1 MKICIFF
8 KKIEINFFFLRE
20 IISLENF
27 LTIFFRNSL
36 FERWFLYWY
45 NFLVF
50 KKSSLQGTILVFNF
64 YFFRNPLLI
73 RQFLH
78 FFLKEKEIIDY
89 FLLIWSFRIDFIMV
103 SFLCVE
109 TMIVL
114 KILFLLLYFTNYYFF
129 NASYYYKKFTYSLDM
144 TYPKLVRLF
153 KCWSQKAIR
162 KKKY

>member
-78 FFLKEKEIIDY
+78 IFFKRKRNNRLFFINLKFPDRFY
-89 FLLIWSFRIDFIMV
+89 HG
-103 SFLCVE
+103 
-109 TMIVL
+109 
-114 KILFLLLYFTNYYFF
+114 LFLMCWNYDSFENIVFTTIFYKLLFF
-129 NASYYYKKFTYSLDM
+129 
-144 TYPKLVRLF
+144 
-153 KCWSQKAIR
+153 
-162 KKKY
+162 

>member
-78 FFLKEKEIIDY
+78 IFFKRKRNNRLFFINLKFPDRFY
-89 FLLIWSFRIDFIMV
+89 RG
-103 SFLCVE
+103 
-109 TMIVL
+109 
-114 KILFLLLYFTNYYFF
+114 LFLMCWNYDSFENIVFTTIFYKLLFF
-129 NASYYYKKFTYSLDM
+129 
-144 TYPKLVRLF
+144 
-153 KCWSQKAIR
+153 
-162 KKKY
+162 